1 MASAPCSPSRAAA
14 AAAGGVSRGP
24 RSAAGPSTGKKK
36 LTCLCSP
43 TNHPGSF
50 RCIRH
55 RNGPRGAAAPSI
67 GGEGGPGPSRGRAAK
82 GRSVR
87 SLLLQ
92 RISSCPSGDRGR
104 QRRRGSGDFEPRP
117 SRLRLMNM

>member
-1 MASAPCSPSRAAA
+1 MASAPCSPSRAA
-14 AAAGGVSRGP
+14 RGL
-24 RSAAGPSTGKKK
+24 RSAAGPSSSSGKKM
-36 LTCLCSP
+36 TCMCSP

-55 RNGPRGAAAPSI
+55 RNGPRGAAAPSVGGG
-67 GGEGGPGPSRGRAAK
+67 GGEGGPGPSRSRAAK
-82 GRSVR
+82 
-87 SLLLQ
+87 

-104 QRRRGSGDFEPRP
+104 QRRRSSGDFEPRP